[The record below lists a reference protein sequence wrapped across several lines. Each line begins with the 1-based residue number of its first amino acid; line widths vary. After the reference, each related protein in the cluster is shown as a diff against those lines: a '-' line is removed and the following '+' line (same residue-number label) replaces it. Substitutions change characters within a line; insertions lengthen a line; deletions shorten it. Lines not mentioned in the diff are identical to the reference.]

1 MTKEQIA
8 LEVERLSEEFDARN
22 ADDLIVCDLCMKERI
37 VENTF
42 LVIRVDEDFT
52 TAPVGFH
59 VCTTCFAFY
68 DNDHE
73 QIQNRLDSQ
82 N

>member
-1 MTKEQIA
+1 MTRDEVTKA
-8 LEVERLSEEFDARN
+8 VLELSKEFDAREG
-22 ADDLIVCDLCMKERI
+22 DELLVCDLCTKERL

-42 LVIRVDEDFT
+42 LVIRVDEDYT

-68 DNDHE
+68 DNDTE